1 MGTVV
6 YLLCAL
12 TAFGCTLLLSR
23 AFSRSGSRLLFWSAL
38 CFACFTVNNALIAV
52 DLIILPDVDLSTL
65 RLSVTLIGT
74 ALLLGSLIGESR

>member
-1 MGTVV
+1 MATLV

-23 AFSRSGSRLLFWSAL
+23 AFSRSGSRLLFWSAI

-52 DLIILPDVDLSTL
+52 DLVVLPEVDLSTL
-65 RLSVTLIGT
+65 RLLVTLLGN
-74 ALLLGSLIGESR
+74 ALLLGSLISESR